1 MPVSYA
7 KLKAM
12 LDVDEPDY
20 AALAEVA
27 VGAMSHLRKLAA
39 SSDVALASKAVSLAG
54 FIDDADSVAV
64 VKAAARSRQ
73 PVVRVAAAH
82 AASLMSA
89 SPEMASV
96 VNKLLDDRDIGV
108 VKTATR
114 AAAGQT
120 DRALAAKVPRARARM
135 ATAARSAAKENTRRE
150 RATAMAGKARKK
162 ARKKAGRSTAKSKAA
177 GKRGG
182 GQMPA
187 GQMTEP
193 PKGAKARAMPT
204 GKMR

>member
-27 VGAMSHLRKLAA
+27 AGAMSHLRKLAA
-39 SSDVALASKAVSLAG
+39 SPDVALASKAVSLAG

-73 PVVRVAAAH
+73 PSVRVAAAH
-82 AASLMSA
+82 AASLMSG

-114 AAAGQT
+114 AAVGQT
-120 DRALAAKVPRARARM
+120 DRALAAKVPRATARM
-135 ATAARSAAKENTRRE
+135 ATAVRSAAKESIRSERE
-150 RATAMAGKARKK
+150 TAVAGKARKK
-162 ARKKAGRSTAKSKAA
+162 ARKEVR
-177 GKRGG
+177 KRGEKKCASACSSSLVW
-182 GQMPA
+182 P
-187 GQMTEP
+187 
-193 PKGAKARAMPT
+193 
-204 GKMR
+204 